1 MKLRLLLVPCCA
13 ALALSVG
20 LTTATAGNGGNS
32 ANAKLCQKGGWQT
45 LYRSDGSSFAKDGE
59 CVSYAAH
66 GGTLSAIPP
75 VFQQAASDCT
85 AAGSNFTIG
94 NGAGV
99 AWTCGPLP
107 FDQTL
112 SSTLAGDCNAYR
124 QSLTPPRIPVPG
136 IYNGSGLYVCTAT

>member
-1 MKLRLLLVPCCA
+1 VKLRLLLLPCCA

-20 LTTATAGNGGNS
+20 LATATGGNGGNS

-45 LYRSDGSSFAKDGE
+45 LYRSDGSSFVSEEA
-59 CVSYAAH
+59 CVSYAAE

-75 VFQQAASDCT
+75 VFQQAASHCT
-85 AAGSNFTIG
+85 AAGGTFTIG
-94 NGAGV
+94 NGA

-136 IYNGSGLYVCTAT
+136 IYNGNNGLYVCTTT

>member
-1 MKLRLLLVPCCA
+1 MKLRLLLLPCCA
-13 ALALSVG
+13 ALALSAS
-20 LTTATAGNGGNS
+20 LATATAGNGGNS
-32 ANAKLCQKGGWQT
+32 ANAKLCQKGGWQA
-45 LYRSDGSSFAKDGE
+45 LHRSDGSSFVSEEA
-59 CVSYAAH
+59 CVSYAAN

-75 VFQQAASDCT
+75 VFQEAASHCT
-85 AAGSNFTIG
+85 AAGGNFTIG

-112 SSTLAGDCNAYR
+112 SSTLAADCSAYR

-136 IYNGSGLYVCTAT
+136 IYGNGSYICTTT

>member
-20 LTTATAGNGGNS
+20 LATAAAGNGGNS

-45 LYRSDGSSFAKDGE
+45 LYRSDGSSFVSEEA
-59 CVSYAAH
+59 CVSYAAN

-75 VFQQAASDCT
+75 VFQQAASHCT
-85 AAGSNFTIG
+85 AAGGNFTIG
-94 NGAGV
+94 NGA

-136 IYNGSGLYVCTAT
+136 IYNGNGFYVCTTT